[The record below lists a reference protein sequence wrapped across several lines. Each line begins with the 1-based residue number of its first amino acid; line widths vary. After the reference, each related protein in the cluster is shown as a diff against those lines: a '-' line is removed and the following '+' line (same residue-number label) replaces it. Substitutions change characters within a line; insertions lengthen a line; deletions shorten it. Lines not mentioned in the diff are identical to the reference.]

1 MEATAVLS
9 GKEILLRA
17 VRGETTTRPAWL
29 PFVGCHGSALIGVTA
44 TEGLR
49 SAELLVQ
56 GLLKA
61 NELYRPDGL
70 PVCFDL
76 QIEAEALGCQLHWA
90 DDVPPS
96 VTTHPLAAGRRLEE
110 LPLLHEGSGRIPLA
124 LEALRQLRQRL
135 GDRVAL
141 YGLICGPFTLALHLL
156 GNDIFLKM
164 FDDPAEIQRVM
175 AFCADVAKRVADC
188 YLRAGADVVALVDPM
203 TSQISAAHFEEFVTP
218 AVNDVFDHIRARG
231 GLSSL
236 FVCGDVTR
244 NLEVMC
250 RTRTDSIHVDEQID
264 MAVLRRLAEANRKA
278 FGGNIKLTVTLL
290 LGTPEECGREALQIM
305 DVCGTRGFILS
316 PGCDLPFHV
325 PPPNLAAVAAMIH
338 DPYAREVMRNARAAQ
353 ASERFDDV
361 QLPDYE
367 APHGVVIDVITLDST
382 SCAPCQYMMEAVNMA
397 ARKTPIHCFINEHR
411 IKAREGIGMMVK
423 LGVKA
428 LPTICIDGEM
438 KFVSIIPDQR
448 TLVAAIEEAGR
459 VKMRGGA
466 H

>member
-1 MEATAVLS
+1 MQAHEIQS
-9 GKEILLRA
+9 GKEILLSA
-17 VRGETTTRPAWL
+17 VRGETTPRPAWL

-44 TEGLR
+44 AAGLR
-49 SAELLVQ
+49 SADLLVQ

-90 DDVPPS
+90 DDVPPAVVS
-96 VTTHPLAAGRRLEE
+96 HPLADGGKLEDLPRL
-110 LPLLHEGSGRIPLA
+110 HAGSGRMPMV
-124 LEALRQLRQRL
+124 LEALRQLRPAI
-135 GDRVAL
+135 GGRVAL
-141 YGLICGPFTLALHLL
+141 YGLLCGPFTLALHLL

-164 FDDPAEIQRVM
+164 FDEPEEIQRVM
-175 AFCADVAKRVADC
+175 RFCADVAKRIADC
-188 YLRAGADVVALVDPM
+188 YLDAGADVAALVDPM
-203 TSQISAAHFEEFVTP
+203 TSQISAEHFETFVTP
-218 AVNDVFDHIRARG
+218 AVNDVFTHIRARG
-231 GLSSL
+231 GLSAL

-264 MAVLRRLAEANRKA
+264 MALLRRLAAANRKA

-290 LGTPEECGREALQIM
+290 LGTPEECAREAVQIM
-305 DVCGTRGFILS
+305 EVCGSRGFILS

-325 PPPNLAAVAAMIH
+325 PPQNLAAVAAMVH
-338 DPYAREVMRNARAAQ
+338 DPYAREVTRNARLAR
-353 ASERFDDV
+353 ASDSFDDV
-361 QLPDYE
+361 KLPDYE

-397 ARKTPIHCFINEHR
+397 ARKTPIRCYINEHR
-411 IKAREGIGMMVK
+411 IKARDGIGMMVK

-459 VKMRGGA
+459 AKMRGGSP
-466 H
+466 